1 MLTDQTGYDVLYLSE
16 TYSRGVP
23 QIKIFTL
30 NACKMYTNITYNIYS
45 FNDTRHKKLA

>member
-16 TYSRGVP
+16 PYSGVP

-30 NACKMYTNITYNIYS
+30 NICEINVIVQ
-45 FNDTRHKKLA
+45 